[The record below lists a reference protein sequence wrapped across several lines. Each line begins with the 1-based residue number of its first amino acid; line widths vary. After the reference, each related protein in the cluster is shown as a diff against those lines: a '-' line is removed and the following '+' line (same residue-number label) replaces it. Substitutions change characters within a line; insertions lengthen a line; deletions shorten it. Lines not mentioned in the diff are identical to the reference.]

1 MKKSW
6 TTIYRS
12 KEDIVMTKDQKVE
25 AYKMVLDGHSFQD
38 IAKTFGTS
46 RQQIYNLFGK
56 GRRRKVN
63 CI

>member
-1 MKKSW
+1 
-6 TTIYRS
+6 
-12 KEDIVMTKDQKVE
+12 MTKDQKVE